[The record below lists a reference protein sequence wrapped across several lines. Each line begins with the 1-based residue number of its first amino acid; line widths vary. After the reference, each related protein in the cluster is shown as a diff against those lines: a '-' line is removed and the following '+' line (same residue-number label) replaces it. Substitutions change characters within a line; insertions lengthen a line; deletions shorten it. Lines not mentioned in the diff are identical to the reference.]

1 MRLKHSLFVFLSAV
15 FLLISSAFAAL
26 SDVTVDALK
35 GQQSLLNTLASS
47 SEWLGLLHFRSDSL
61 SPTGYSSFIDD
72 PSFFLAKTGKVDAEA
87 ELEATLQAMVSD
99 ARGIRESI
107 VCRFPLRKKWLE
119 SQLPNIASLQT
130 PLPCPEYRQWREEV
144 NAARVSLIFPAAYL
158 NSPSSMFGHTFLR
171 FDPAN
176 VEDDS
181 EWLSWALNFG
191 ATINGDDNSIFFAYR
206 GLAGGYPGQFS
217 MMRYFEK
224 IKEYSYM
231 ENRDMWEYRLNL
243 TPEEVERML
252 MHLWELKDV
261 RFKYYFLDENCAF
274 RLLELL
280 EIARPSSPLTSKFP
294 LTAIP
299 ADTVRAVIE
308 GRYVAERR
316 YRPSEA
322 VLLKERIRRLDES
335 ERELAYL
342 VAENPEMMA
351 SLDFSALPLSRQGA
365 VAQTAYSYNRYEQ
378 RKTQRSPDLARR
390 SFKLLQ
396 RISQLPADSV
406 KPAIPEPP
414 ETGHGSTM
422 MGIGGGS
429 RDADAFTQLQ
439 FRYSYHDLL
448 DRQEGYPRGAQI
460 IAGDAQF
467 RFYENDNWKLH
478 RFDIINII
486 SQSPVNKFLRPLSWK
501 VQAGFERVWSD
512 FGGDKAYQVNG
523 GAGRSYDVAEGLS
536 LFGFLTARLEHDP
549 EYKTWITPAAG
560 ISTGY
565 LLNLPWGFQSTR
577 VEGEYF
583 SSDEIRYR
591 GVLEQNF
598 DLAQNHAFRA
608 HLSQEWNRSDGRWE
622 AEIAYRYYF

>member
-1 MRLKHSLFVFLSAV
+1 MRIMHFLSVAFSTM
-15 FLLISSAFAAL
+15 FLFINTVFAA
-26 SDVTVDALK
+26 SPGVVDDLTHSQTSLK
-35 GQQSLLNTLASS
+35 TLAAS
-47 SEWLGLLHFRSDSL
+47 SEWLGLLHFRPDSL

-72 PSFFLAKTGKVDAEA
+72 PGFFLAETGKTDAEA
-87 ELEATLQAMVSD
+87 ELEETLQLMMSED
-99 ARGIRESI
+99 SYIRESTS
-107 VCRFPLRKKWLE
+107 CRFPLRKQWLE
-119 SQLPNIASLQT
+119 AQLPNISALRAPST
-130 PLPCPEYRQWREEV
+130 CPEYLQWREEV
-144 NAARVSLIFPAAYL
+144 NASQVSLIFPAAYL

-171 FDPAN
+171 FDPAD

-243 TPEEVERML
+243 SPHEVERML

-280 EIARPSSPLTSKFP
+280 EIARPSAPLTSKFP

-322 VLLKERIRRLDES
+322 VLLQERIRQLADS
-335 ERELAYL
+335 ERELAYK
-342 VAENPEMMA
+342 VATDPEMMA
-351 SLDFSALPLSRQGA
+351 SMDFSALPSSRQGA
-365 VAQTAYSYNRYEQ
+365 VAQTAYSYTRYEQ
-378 RKTQRSPDLARR
+378 RKTQRSPELARR

-406 KPAIPEPP
+406 APEIPEPP

-422 MGIGGGS
+422 AAIGGGN
-429 RDADAFTQLQ
+429 RDGDAFTQIQ

-448 DRQEGYPRGAQI
+448 DRQQGYPRGAQI
-460 IAGDAQF
+460 IAGDAQL
-467 RFYENDNWKLH
+467 RNYENDGWELH
-478 RFDIINII
+478 RFDVINII

-512 FGGDKAYQVNG
+512 VGSDKAYQINA
-523 GAGRSYDVAEGLS
+523 GAGRSYNVTESWS

-549 EYKTWITPAAG
+549 DYKAWIDPAAG
-560 ISTGY
+560 TSAGY
-565 LLNLPWGFQSTR
+565 LLNLPWGFQSAR

-583 SSDEIRYR
+583 GSDEIRYR

-608 HLSQEWNRSDGRWE
+608 HLFQEWNRSDGRWE
-622 AEIAYRYYF
+622 AGVAYRYYF